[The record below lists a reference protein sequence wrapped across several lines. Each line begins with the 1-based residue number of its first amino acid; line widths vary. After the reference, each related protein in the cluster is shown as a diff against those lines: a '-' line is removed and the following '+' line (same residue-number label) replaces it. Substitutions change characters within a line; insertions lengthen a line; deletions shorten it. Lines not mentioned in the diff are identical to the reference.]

1 MMAIGDLKRVVWAVG
16 AACLLMT
23 SPLGVAPG
31 LAASSTSVSFAPL
44 AERLSPAVVN
54 ISTSATVKR
63 ETPKIQGLPEGSPL
77 EDFFN
82 EFLGQQGNGK
92 PQKVQSLGSGFVID
106 AKGIIVTNHHV
117 IDGADEIE
125 VTFTDGTTLPAT
137 LVGADDKTD
146 LAVLR
151 VKPKKPLVFVNLG
164 DSEASRVGD
173 WVMAIGNPF
182 GLGGSVSAG
191 IISALNRDI
200 HSGNYDDFIQTDA
213 AINRGNSGGPLFNT
227 YGEVIGVNSAIISP
241 SGESVGIGF
250 AVPSSTVKP
259 VVAQLLKYGET
270 RRGWIGVRIQTVTP
284 EIAESLDLGK
294 PRGALVAGVAPG
306 GPAAAAGVETGDV
319 VVSFNG
325 QPVREMRDLS
335 RIVAETE
342 IGVKVPFVVH
352 RENKSLTLSAK
363 VGRLETSEVEAADD
377 VDPGDEAPAAEEKSV
392 TLLGLGLV
400 AMDNEIR
407 RDFELG
413 DKATGLIV
421 VAVDP
426 ESAAAEKGMR
436 VGDIITQVA
445 QKDMK
450 APSDLQAVIQ
460 DEKKAGRSSV
470 LLRILTQGRTRFVAL
485 PIK

>member
-1 MMAIGDLKRVVWAVG
+1 MRAIGEMKRLMGAVG
-16 AACLLMT
+16 AAVLMVALPVATVAIAATT
-23 SPLGVAPG
+23 S
-31 LAASSTSVSFAPL
+31 SVSFAPL
-44 AERLSPAVVN
+44 AERLLPAVVN

-63 ETPKIQGLPEGSPL
+63 VTPKIPGLPEGSPL

-82 EFLGQQGNGK
+82 EFMGQQGGAK

-106 AKGIIVTNHHV
+106 AKGIIVTNNHV

-151 VKPKKPLVFVNLG
+151 VKPKKPLAFVKLG
-164 DSEASRVGD
+164 DSDASRVGD

-227 YGEVIGVNSAIISP
+227 AGDVIGVNSAIISP

-250 AVPSSTVKP
+250 AVPTSTVKP
-259 VVAQLLKYGET
+259 VVAQLLKHGET

-306 GPAAAAGVETGDV
+306 GPAEAAGVETGDV

-342 IGVKVPFVVH
+342 IGISAPFVVH
-352 RENKSLTLSAK
+352 RDGKSVTLTAK
-363 VGRLETSEVEAADD
+363 VGRLETSQAEAATDD
-377 VDPGDEAPAAEEKSV
+377 DEAGDEKPAEEKKV

-400 AMDNEIR
+400 AMDDEIR

-413 DKATGLIV
+413 DDANGLIV
-421 VAVDP
+421 VSVDP
-426 ESAAAEKGMR
+426 DSAAAEKGMR
-436 VGDIITQVA
+436 IGDIVMQAA

-450 APSDLQAVIQ
+450 APADLEAAIKA
-460 DEKKAGRSSV
+460 EKKAGRSSV
-470 LLRILTQGRTRFVAL
+470 LLRLLTQGKTRFVAL